1 MFTKKAN
8 HSNDNNFSWDKDGMK
23 FIVDNSA
30 TGIISNVKKLFVGPI
45 IHTIVT
51 METYEGL
58 KTSTEYVGTMRLVL
72 TDNANKHHTYDI
84 PECVYDLE
92 SPINMI
98 GVPYLGKYFG
108 NQETGLYKYDSN
120 TVK

>member
-1 MFTKKAN
+1 ME
-8 HSNDNNFSWDKDGMK
+8 
-23 FIVDNSA
+23 NSA
-30 TGIISNVKKLFVGPI
+30 TGIISNVKKLFVDPL

-84 PECVYDLE
+84 PECVYD
-92 SPINMI
+92 P
-98 GVPYLGKYFG
+98 
-108 NQETGLYKYDSN
+108 
-120 TVK
+120 